1 MPAATNVPEI
11 ARFEA
16 AFSTFVT
23 ILHGDDKRR
32 YDGAERQ
39 ASYQAVFDTLLL
51 LLAASGIAYD
61 DFVEQEL
68 SAWATPPSAGN
79 PLALPFT
86 QAFLPLYESRPN
98 KRSFLIIC
106 LQSQEP
112 AKDISAALL
121 RVCYFEVQRQLDACF
136 GISTWLD
143 FLGNYP
149 NPEAVR
155 FIAYIMPFIND
166 DWYGQDLAAH
176 LPYVLQVNP
185 GPAATALLAEWEALE
200 ARLDAARRS

>member
-1 MPAATNVPEI
+1 MPTAATIPEI

-16 AFSTFVT
+16 AFSTFVA
-23 ILHGDDKRR
+23 ILYGDDKWR
-32 YDGAERQ
+32 YEAAERQ
-39 ASYQAVFDTLLL
+39 ASYQAVFDALLL
-51 LLAASGIAYD
+51 LLAARGIAYD

-68 SAWATPPSAGN
+68 TAWATPPSAGN

-86 QAFLPLYESRPN
+86 QAFLPLYESRRY
-98 KRSFLIIC
+98 KDSFLIIC
-106 LQSQEP
+106 LQSREP
-112 AKDISAALL
+112 AKDISTALL
-121 RVCYFEVQRQLDACF
+121 HACYCEVQGKLDGCF

-155 FIAYIMPFIND
+155 FIAFIMPFIND

-200 ARLDAARRS
+200 ALLDAARRV